1 MVTMGS
7 SGRDPNQPKDWV
19 TYLSQIELPVLAQSL
34 REINE
39 LTDCSTSS
47 IQELAGVI
55 LRDADLTS
63 QVIRLSNTVF
73 YNLSHRQV
81 STVSR
86 AISLIGFETI
96 KSIAISSL
104 LIENLL
110 GKSPRE
116 RLLKTLAK
124 AMHAAVQARNL
135 LTKPESKRREEVFIA
150 ALLSYIGELAFWC
163 SRAPQTETY
172 DRALDRLSPLQAQDQ
187 VLGIRFYIITQGLV
201 RKWKLGALV
210 EEVVS
215 GRPTDSDVAHAI
227 RQVIGL
233 VDVADRGWESPQ
245 AAPYRREIVSVLDIT
260 DKTLGNELEKNAGE
274 TAKLVRDYGLDKIL
288 HHIPGVGKSS
298 LPSNLPHNEPNPELQ
313 LAVLRDLSALL
324 VEKPNLN
331 LILQT
336 AVEGVHRALGM
347 PRVALLML
355 SGSDPKFVPKLTLG
369 PQADNWRENF
379 IVSPDVDS
387 YLSVMTKRP
396 PHGLISNPKDKNW
409 RFLKRPDFD
418 RWIGEV
424 PGMYACLIA
433 SKRVI
438 GVIYADGGEQ
448 YLHNIDDRFSAF
460 CHFTQQ
466 AQLAL
471 YQIQE
476 R

>member
-1 MVTMGS
+1 MVRMGP
-7 SGRDPNQPKDWV
+7 SGHDPGHPKDWV
-19 TYLSQIELPVLAQSL
+19 GYLSQIELPVLAQSL

-39 LTDCSTSS
+39 LTECSTSS
-47 IQELAGVI
+47 IQELAEVI

-81 STVSR
+81 NTVSR
-86 AISLIGFETI
+86 AISLIGYETI

-150 ALLSYIGELAFWC
+150 ALLSHIGELAFWC
-163 SRAPQTETY
+163 SRAPQTEAY
-172 DRALDRLSPLQAQDQ
+172 DQALNRLTPVQAQDQ
-187 VLGIRFYIITQGLV
+187 ILGIRFNLITQGLV
-201 RKWKLGALV
+201 RKWKLGSLV

-215 GRPTDSDVAHAI
+215 GRSTDSDLVHAI
-227 RQVIGL
+227 RQIIGL
-233 VDVADRGWESPQ
+233 VDAADQGWQ
-245 AAPYRREIVSVLDIT
+245 GQKVAPYRKNLALTLDIT
-260 DKTLGNELEKNAGE
+260 EQDLGTKLEKNAEE
-274 TAKLVRDYGLDKIL
+274 TAKLVRDYGLDKIIP
-288 HHIPGVGKSS
+288 HIPGVGMKASAT
-298 LPSNLPHNEPNPELQ
+298 NLHHYEPNPELQ
-313 LAVLRDLSALL
+313 LAVLRDLSDLL

-336 AVEGVHRALGM
+336 VVEGIHRALGM
-347 PRVALLML
+347 PRVALLTL
-355 SGSDPKFVPKLTLG
+355 TGTDSTYVSKLALG
-369 PQADNWRENF
+369 PQAESWRENF
-379 IVSPDVDS
+379 TISLGNDD
-387 YLSVMTKRP
+387 YLSAIAKRP
-396 PHGLISNPKDKNW
+396 PNGLIDNPKDKNW
-409 RFLKRPDFD
+409 RLYKRPDFD

-424 PGMYACLIA
+424 PAMYACLVA
-433 SKRVI
+433 SRRVI
-438 GVIYADGGEQ
+438 GIIYADGGEQ
-448 YLHNIDDRFSAF
+448 YLRNLEDRFSAF